1 MCIYRNFEQNKSAGN
16 EVMSKQCLIIFLCFG
31 FLINSLTVFCTEVT
45 DSTTLNTGKPILKI
59 TSKQSAEAVL
69 DQAKKILNSDPV
81 ESEKLARKVL
91 LYSASANLPL
101 LTVHAQLQIADI
113 LFTRTRYTDAMKI
126 ALEAKDLAEQLNA
139 EKELA
144 AYFEISGK
152 IKSNSGDYSQSLND
166 LFNALKIYD
175 KLMNNTGKCQVLNA
189 VGTVYYWQKN
199 YDKAL
204 KYYTQAYNVS
214 VLMKDMTLQ
223 ARVGNNLGLI
233 YMVRKDYKKA
243 LLSYTT
249 ALAVNQKSGQD
260 LRVGGNYLNI
270 GLIYMNLGKF
280 EESLQNFMKARAI
293 FTRLGNY
300 SNLTL
305 WNLDMGYYYEAK
317 GDKEKSIQSFR
328 GTFNMARKYGLKG
341 IELEVVSKL
350 HDLYRDNKLIDSAYK
365 YAEIKADIKD
375 SLEIQ
380 KTSTRLSIAELQ
392 YQYEN
397 KISEQKLTH
406 QRLIFYTLAIV
417 CSLIALILFS
427 ILFISRQRQ
436 KNKAISLEK
445 LHLEDEIEFKNREL
459 TLNVLNLLKRNEF
472 ILNTSRRL
480 LDLSP
485 DVQKED
491 MKEEVVKIAKSLQD
505 ETAKETWEEFDLR
518 FQQVHSGF
526 YDRLLL
532 QFPDLTPNELKLCGL
547 LKLNLSTKEITEL
560 TGQRREA
567 IEMARFR
574 LRKHLGLNDQQVNL
588 ITFLSKI

>member
-1 MCIYRNFEQNKSAGN
+1 
-16 EVMSKQCLIIFLCFG
+16 MSKQCLIIFFCFG
-31 FLINSLTVFCTEVT
+31 FLINSLSGTCTEIT
-45 DSTTLNTGKPILKI
+45 DSSALNTVKPIVPI
-59 TSKQSAEAVL
+59 TSQQTAEAVL
-69 DQAKKILNSDPV
+69 DQSKKILNSDPV
-81 ESEKLARKVL
+81 ESEILARKVL
-91 LYSASANLPL
+91 LYAASAKFPL

-113 LFTRTRYTDAMKI
+113 LFTKTRYTDAMKI
-126 ALEAKDLAEQLNA
+126 ALQARDLAEELKA

-152 IKSNSGDYSQSLND
+152 IKSNSGDYNQSLND
-166 LFNALKIYD
+166 LFSALKIYD
-175 KLMNNTGKCQVLNA
+175 KLMDNTGKCQVLNA
-189 VGTVYYWQKN
+189 IGIVYYWQKN

-204 KYYTQAYNVS
+204 KYYTQAYSVA

-223 ARVGNNLGLI
+223 ARMGNNLGLI

-243 LLSYTT
+243 LLNYMT
-249 ALAVNQKSGQD
+249 ALAANQKSGQA

-270 GLIYMNLGKF
+270 GLIYMHLNKF
-280 EESLQNFMKARAI
+280 EESLQNLLKARAI

-317 GDKEKSIQSFR
+317 GDKEKSIQMFR
-328 GTFNMARKYGLKG
+328 ETFNMARKYGLKG
-341 IELEVVSKL
+341 DELEVVSKL

-365 YAEIKADIKD
+365 YAEIEANIKE

-397 KISEQKLTH
+397 KINEQKLTH
-406 QRLIFYTLAIV
+406 QRLIFYTIAV
-417 CSLIALILFS
+417 VSSLITLILFS

-445 LHLEDEIEFKNREL
+445 LHLENEIEFKNREL

-472 ILNTSRRL
+472 IINTSRRL
-480 LDLSP
+480 LNLSP
-485 DVQKED
+485 DVHKEV

-505 ETAKETWEEFDLR
+505 ETAKESWEEFDLR

-526 YDRLLL
+526 YDRLLV

-567 IEMARFR
+567 LEMARFR
-574 LRKHLGLNDQQVNL
+574 LRKHLGLNDPQVNL